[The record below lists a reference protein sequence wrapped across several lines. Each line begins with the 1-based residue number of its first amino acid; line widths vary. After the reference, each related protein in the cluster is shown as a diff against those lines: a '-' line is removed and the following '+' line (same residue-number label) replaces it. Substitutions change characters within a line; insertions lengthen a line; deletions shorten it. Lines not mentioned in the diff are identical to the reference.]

1 MATVNQPSLLPPT
14 NKLTAAMIG
23 LAGAEI
29 VTRWL
34 DAKAVILA
42 GPNVDAVIYAAAPF
56 VIAFDDSNPRMGF
69 TPDLVRAR
77 RADRCRWFPLD
88 RPHGGRKRL

>member
-1 MATVNQPSLLPPT
+1 MATVNQPSLLRPT

-34 DAKAVILA
+34 DANAVILA
-42 GPNVDAVIYAAAPF
+42 GPNVDAVIYTAAPF
-56 VIAFDDSNPRMGF
+56 VVAFVAGWW
-69 TPDLVRAR
+69 VK
-77 RADRCRWFPLD
+77 D
-88 RPHGGRKRL
+88 RPNTPPAAQ